1 MSKQQ
6 VVIIAGAT
14 GLIGTELI
22 KLMLEERAIDHI
34 YALTRKGLAFSHP
47 KLEEIRDSQLRILDW
62 DETKRAPDKGYICLG
77 STRKQAGSK
86 SALEAV
92 DYHLVCDVAKSMSLL
107 GVKHLTVVSSYGAN
121 PRSSSHY
128 LRCKGKMEQAL
139 ENLAFESVTFMQPGP
154 LVGLRDTPRTD
165 ETVLQAVLKIFR
177 PLMIGRLARFIP
189 IKAELV
195 AKAMLYASFAD
206 HARPVEILDSV
217 AMRKLLNK
225 YQ

>member
-6 VVIIAGAT
+6 VAIIAGAT
-14 GLIGTELI
+14 GLIGTELL

-34 YALTRKGLAFSHP
+34 YAITRKRLAFSHP

-62 DETKRAPDKGYICLG
+62 DEAKPAPDKGYICLG
-77 STRKQAGSK
+77 TTRKQAGST

-92 DYHLVCDVAKSMSLL
+92 DYHLVCEVAKSMSLL

-128 LRCKGKMEQAL
+128 LRCKGKMELAL
-139 ENLAFESVTFMQPGP
+139 ENLGFSNVTFVQPGP
-154 LVGLRDTPRTD
+154 LVGLRDTPRWD
-165 ETVLQAVLKIFR
+165 ETLLQGVLKVLR
-177 PLMIGRLARFIP
+177 PIMIGRFARLIP

-195 AKAMLYASFAD
+195 AKAMLYASFTSN
-206 HARPVEILDSV
+206 ARPVEVFDSV
-217 AMRKLLNK
+217 AMRQLLNK
-225 YQ
+225 YK